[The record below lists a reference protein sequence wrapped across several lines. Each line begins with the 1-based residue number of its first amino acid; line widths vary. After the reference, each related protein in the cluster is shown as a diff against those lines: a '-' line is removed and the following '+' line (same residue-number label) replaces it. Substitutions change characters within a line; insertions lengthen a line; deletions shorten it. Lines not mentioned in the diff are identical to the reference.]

1 MTERQQRQE
10 MMTRIDEAV
19 RARVAEVEAQIVAE
33 FGSVSAKHAT
43 LLDNLRRVE
52 AMRLEAAE
60 DVQARGMQETYSNG
74 RQTLKRKNP
83 SVDVML
89 KSSNAAARIIAAM
102 GLQKRSARAAP
113 AAPSSGGED
122 DEDLDDY

>member
-10 MMTRIDEAV
+10 LLQRINEAV
-19 RARVAEVEAQIVAE
+19 CARVAEVEEQILAE
-33 FGSVSAKHAT
+33 FGAVSPKHTA
-43 LLDNLRRVE
+43 LLDNLRAVE
-52 AMRLEAAE
+52 AMRLEASE
-60 DVQARGMQETYSNG
+60 DVKERGMQESYHNG

-102 GLQKRSARAAP
+102 GLQKRSTRSVP
-113 AAPSSGGED
+113 AAPPPGGDED
-122 DEDLDDY
+122 DLDDY